1 MPIKVVD
8 KKEITIA
15 EAKRMLGGIGDLNQ
29 FQTRTLDYASKFSKV
44 DPQKAE
50 ELMSKLAEKF
60 EISRKEAVQVVNCMP
75 QSIEELRVFFST
87 SRRKIMVT
95 SQLEE
100 MLKLLDEYR

>member
-1 MPIKVVD
+1 MPKRITD
-8 KKEITIA
+8 RREIAIP
-15 EAKRMLGGIGDLNQ
+15 EAKKLLEGVGEMNQ

-44 DPQKAE
+44 DPQRAE
-50 ELMSKLAEKF
+50 ELVSKLVEKF

-87 SRRKIMVT
+87 SRKKIMVT